1 MWQIAVRKTYIYTE
15 KKEKHL
21 AHFSQIHNHKLCSM
35 PGHHGSPISYES
47 THTSQKKHAQLHN
60 KEYNT

>member
-1 MWQIAVRKTYIYTE
+1 MWQIGVRNMCIYKE

-21 AHFSQIHNHKLCSM
+21 VHFSQINNHTLCSM
-35 PGHHGSPISYES
+35 PGHHGSPISYEG

-60 KEYNT
+60 KEYDT